1 VVLADVHS
9 KDLKD
14 FQRVKTLN
22 GDEVTIAKRDGA
34 VYVNHAKV
42 TTADVDA
49 TNGVVHI
56 IDRVLIPHQATG
68 AVVVKGIPTQNI
80 VELAVATPD
89 LSTLVAAL
97 KAGNLTAALSGAG
110 PFTVFAPTNEAF
122 ALLPSGTVAHLL
134 DPRNVKELDAILTY
148 HVVLADV
155 HSNDL
160 DEHQFVKTL
169 NGDEV
174 AIIKR
179 DGAVYV
185 NQAKV
190 TTADVDATNGVV
202 HIIDRVLLPNEETGA
217 VVVKAAPT
225 NSILDLIGSG
235 DETQELAYLLGAANL
250 TDYLSGAGPFT
261 VFAPIDHAFDLL
273 PNGTLKH
280 LLDPRNR
287 DELADI
293 LENHVVPGDVH
304 SKDLEEFQRV
314 RTLEGTVAIV
324 KRDGAVYV
332 NGAKV
337 ITADVDATNGVVHI
351 IDRVLTE
358 IPH

>member
-1 VVLADVHS
+1 MLLRLILATVC
-9 KDLKD
+9 
-14 FQRVKTLN
+14 
-22 GDEVTIAKRDGA
+22 IAA
-34 VYVNHAKV
+34 SYAI
-42 TTADVDA
+42 A
-49 TNGVVHI
+49 
-56 IDRVLIPHQATG
+56 
-68 AVVVKGIPTQNI
+68 PTQNI
-80 VELAVATPD
+80 VELAGATPD

-122 ALLPSGTVAHLL
+122 ALLPSGTVEHLL
-134 DPRNVKELDAILTY
+134 DPRNIKELDAILTY
-148 HVVLADV
+148 HVVLANV

-202 HIIDRVLLPNEETGA
+202 HIIDRVLLPNEEAGA

-225 NSILDLIGSG
+225 QNIVDLIGG
-235 DETQELAYLLGAANL
+235 RVQTQVLGYLLGAANL

-261 VFAPIDHAFDLL
+261 VFAPIDDAFALL
-273 PNGTLKH
+273 PNGTVKH
-280 LLDPRNR
+280 LLDPRNL
-287 DELADI
+287 DELRDI
-293 LENHVVPGDVH
+293 LYNHVVPGDVH
-304 SKDLEEFQRV
+304 SKDFEEFQRV
-314 RTLEGTVAIV
+314 RTLEGEVAIV

-332 NGAKV
+332 NQAKV
-337 ITADVDATNGVVHI
+337 TTADVDATNGVVHI

-358 IPH
+358 IPHQ